1 MVIVEEG
8 GQCSFKHH
16 GSVCSTVPS
25 EFIVT
30 LDSTPASDDF
40 TNDSGT
46 LSSERNIQQVNATFN
61 TAVSQPN
68 SDENVPNQLV
78 SSLENTEKPKVIF
91 TLAGISSKATSELL
105 QFTSKNTSSFNRCQ
119 ERGVAA
125 ICPPNR
131 SYVLDKFDFTHS
143 GPSVADQ
150 QTNIKKST
158 QNKQTNKQENYDLIN
173 DSVQVAACKCGKT
186 KTVEKRMYNN
196 LKENSAK
203 SYSYPDGILPFKI
216 KDVKACTGRSCCV
229 NLSCK
234 SSNYLWIRVNSHE
247 LETDSCDSC
256 GDSKADAYYFCKK
269 CDNYYFCKTCFHSR
283 RKLMSCT

>member
-1 MVIVEEG
+1 METEKEHICSGRDCGPCRWELIRTKKYAIPCRYFLKGRCKNPHCRFQHLRHKDVPICENYLNGNCERG
-8 GQCSFKHH
+8 RQCSFKHH

-46 LSSERNIQQVNATFN
+46 LSSECNINQVNATFH

-150 QTNIKKST
+150 QTNIKN
-158 QNKQTNKQENYDLIN
+158 Q
-173 DSVQVAACKCGKT
+173 
-186 KTVEKRMYNN
+186 R
-196 LKENSAK
+196 
-203 SYSYPDGILPFKI
+203 KI
-216 KDVKACTGRSCCV
+216 K
-229 NLSCK
+229 
-234 SSNYLWIRVNSHE
+234 
-247 LETDSCDSC
+247 
-256 GDSKADAYYFCKK
+256 
-269 CDNYYFCKTCFHSR
+269 
-283 RKLMSCT
+283 